1 MEGGATEKKVVSMT
15 DAHSDFVPL
24 LLLHLVL

>member
-1 MEGGATEKKVVSMT
+1 MEGGATEKKAVSMT